1 MKVLINKASDYEYT
15 KVMEVTREDMYTL
28 IETLSKNYGT
38 EIIVELI
45 GEEVYTSPTES
56 IGFIDVR
63 LTIYDY
69 YIE

>member
-1 MKVLINKASDYEYT
+1 MKVLINMASDNEYA
-15 KVMEVTREDMYTL
+15 KVIEVTRENMYTL

>member
-1 MKVLINKASDYEYT
+1 MKVLINMVSDNEYA
-15 KVMEVTREDMYTL
+15 KVMEVTRENMYTL

-38 EIIVELI
+38 DIIVEPI

-63 LTIYDY
+63 LTIYDD

>member
-1 MKVLINKASDYEYT
+1 MKVLINMASDSEYA
-15 KVMEVTREDMYTL
+15 KVMEVTRENMYTL

-45 GEEVYTSPTES
+45 GKEIYTSPTES

>member
-1 MKVLINKASDYEYT
+1 MKVLINMASDSEYA
-15 KVMEVTREDMYTL
+15 KVMEVTRENMYTL

-38 EIIVELI
+38 EIIVDPI

>member
-1 MKVLINKASDYEYT
+1 MKVLINMASDNEYA
-15 KVMEVTREDMYTL
+15 KVMEVTRENMYTL

-38 EIIVELI
+38 DIIVEPI

-56 IGFIDVR
+56 IDFIDVR
-63 LTIYDY
+63 LTIYDD

>member
-1 MKVLINKASDYEYT
+1 MKVLINMASDNEYA
-15 KVMEVTREDMYTL
+15 KVMEVTRENMYTL

-38 EIIVELI
+38 DIIVEPI
-45 GEEVYTSPTES
+45 GEEVYTSPTEY

-63 LTIYDY
+63 LTIYDD

>member
-1 MKVLINKASDYEYT
+1 MKVLINMASDSEYA
-15 KVMEVTREDMYTL
+15 KVMEVTRENMYTL

>member
-1 MKVLINKASDYEYT
+1 MKVLINMASDSEYA
-15 KVMEVTREDMYTL
+15 KVMEVTRENMYTL

-38 EIIVELI
+38 EIIVEPI

>member
-1 MKVLINKASDYEYT
+1 MKVSINMASDNEYV
-15 KVMEVTREDMYTL
+15 KVMEVTRENMYTL

-38 EIIVELI
+38 DIIVEPI
-45 GEEVYTSPTES
+45 GEEVYTSPTGS

-63 LTIYDY
+63 LTIYDD

>member
-1 MKVLINKASDYEYT
+1 MKVLINMASDNEYV
-15 KVMEVTREDMYTL
+15 KVMEVTRENMYTL

-38 EIIVELI
+38 DIIVEPI

>member
-1 MKVLINKASDYEYT
+1 MKVLINMASDNEYAE
-15 KVMEVTREDMYTL
+15 VMEVTRENMYTL

-38 EIIVELI
+38 DIIVEPI

-63 LTIYDY
+63 LTIYDD

>member
-15 KVMEVTREDMYTL
+15 KVMEVTRENMYTL

-38 EIIVELI
+38 DIIVEPI
-45 GEEVYTSPTES
+45 DEEVYTSPTKS
-56 IGFIDVR
+56 IGFINVR
-63 LTIYDY
+63 LTIYDD

>member
-1 MKVLINKASDYEYT
+1 MKVLINMASDNEYA
-15 KVMEVTREDMYTL
+15 KVMEVTRENMYTL

-38 EIIVELI
+38 DIIVEPI

-63 LTIYDY
+63 LTIYDD